1 MKRKYRIFP
10 DITIDMRIELK
21 SEAILKLLLTNEKQQ
36 LIQTLSEP
44 LKKKKCPLSMINLK
58 SVLNFHSHIIISTKL
73 HE

>member
-44 LKKKKCPLSMINLK
+44 LKKKNIHYP
-58 SVLNFHSHIIISTKL
+58 
-73 HE
+73 